1 MPSLLWQ
8 GTGLTDTGL
17 VRKSNQDTFA
27 IENSLGLWVIADG
40 MGGHAGGQIAS
51 ELVVSAIVDYIGTA
65 KQEQAQDHYA
75 TSTMLSEA
83 VIAGNQAIHQ
93 RVKSSPDL
101 TGMGTTVV
109 ATLFCPT
116 PSPSVIIAHVGDSRA
131 YRIRDRQMEAL
142 TVDHSLVQG
151 LVSDGQIT
159 QEQANTHPKQNVLL
173 RALGATDEE
182 HPDVEIH
189 PLKPHDVLLLCTDGL
204 TKAIS
209 EDEILAIV
217 LEPGSSSERICEQLI
232 KHANEGGGKDNTTVA
247 LVTPQLIDRTRVM
260 TIPKFVRADD

>member
-8 GTGLTDTGL
+8 GTGLTDKGL
-17 VRKSNQDTFA
+17 VRQSNQDTFA

-51 ELVVSAIVDYIGTA
+51 ELVVSSIVDYIGTA

-75 TSTMLSEA
+75 TSTTLSEA
-83 VIAGNQAIHQ
+83 IIAGNQAIHQ
-93 RVKSSPDL
+93 RVKSTPEL

-109 ATLFCPT
+109 ATLFCPA

-131 YRIRDRQMEAL
+131 YRIRNRQLEAL
-142 TVDHSLVQG
+142 TVDHSLVQE
-151 LVSDGQIT
+151 LVSEGHIT
-159 QEQANTHPKQNVLL
+159 QAQANTHPKQNVLL
-173 RALGATDEE
+173 RALGATDEQ

-189 PLKPHDVLLLCTDGL
+189 PLEPHDVLLLCTDGL

-209 EDEILAIV
+209 EDAILSIV
-217 LEPGSSSERICEQLI
+217 LEPGSSPERICEQLI
-232 KHANEGGGKDNTTVA
+232 KYANEGGGKDNTTVA
-247 LVTPQLIDRTRVM
+247 LVTPQ
-260 TIPKFVRADD
+260 AH

>member
-1 MPSLLWQ
+1 M
-8 GTGLTDTGL
+8 TDKGL

-40 MGGHAGGQIAS
+40 MGGHVGGQIAS
-51 ELVVSAIVDYIGTA
+51 QLVVNSIVEYVGTA
-65 KQEQAQDHYA
+65 KQANSQDDYA
-75 TSTMLSEA
+75 SSTTLSEA
-83 VIAGNQAIHQ
+83 VIAGNQAIYQ

-109 ATLFCPT
+109 ATLFCPA

-142 TVDHSLVQG
+142 TVDHSLVQE
-151 LVSDGQIT
+151 LVSEGHIT

-173 RALGATDEE
+173 RALGATDEQ

-189 PLKPHDVLLLCTDGL
+189 PLQPQDMLLLCTDGL

-209 EDEILAIV
+209 EEAILTII
-217 LEPGSSSERICEQLI
+217 LEPGSSPERICEQLI

-247 LVTPQLIDRTRVM
+247 LVTPQ
-260 TIPKFVRADD
+260 AH

>member
-27 IENSLGLWVIADG
+27 IENTLGLWVIADG

-51 ELVVSAIVDYIGTA
+51 QLVVDSIVEYIGTA
-65 KQEQAQDHYA
+65 PQSN
-75 TSTMLSEA
+75 STTLSDA

-93 RVKSSPDL
+93 RVKTTPDL

-131 YRIRDRQMEAL
+131 YRIRDRQMKAL
-142 TVDHSLVQG
+142 TVDHSLVQE
-151 LVSDGQIT
+151 LVAEGHIT

-173 RALGATDEE
+173 RALGATDEQR
-182 HPDVEIH
+182 PDLEVH
-189 PLKPHDVLLLCTDGL
+189 PLQPQDILLLCTDGL
-204 TKAIS
+204 TKAMS
-209 EDEILAIV
+209 EEAILAII
-217 LEPGSSSERICEQLI
+217 LEPGSSPERICQQLI
-232 KHANEGGGKDNTTVA
+232 KNANEGGGKDNTTVV
-247 LVTPQLIDRTRVM
+247 LVTSQDH
-260 TIPKFVRADD
+260 